1 CPFCEKAFINCSF
14 LHSHLQRRHP
24 EESQTGQKRKAETD
38 KLQEEMD
45 KLKEQ
50 LQLTKSQLEAE
61 QQANMVRCLKDCE
74 QQKSKQE
81 EILQLLH
88 KWKEEEKEKWADE
101 LETVKEMIMK
111 ELKELS
117 SRHSTLEKQLEELQK
132 SNLQQKSSLG
142 TLQDSKE
149 FPEEKPQSA
158 PDSANVLELL
168 EKQESKWMSR
178 VQALHR
184 DHEAEKSLLL
194 SEIEKV
200 TSSVREYLKGKNSFY
215 ERRLE
220 ELGQRLQE
228 ENDLIIAQEQQ
239 IKELSRRLV
248 ESIKPCGG
256 KYRVQEKADLVSEQA
271 PLVCTLESIEELP
284 EEENETEKVDCKPG
298 RNNQSLR
305 NALKTDPSSTKEL
318 RVVFEQALEE
328 KLESL
333 GIKAGVGGIPNDRY
347 NEILRAVES
356 ARERKWKQEPDIHRI
371 REHLERQVSFRVK
384 EKSSSRNSPVS
395 CPQLPSEDKQRFN
408 QLGIS
413 SSATPRKPVKR
424 SSAAVRSAEP
434 RAAITQ
440 KASTPK
446 PSKSKVGAFR
456 KASAKSDTDGT
467 QASEIEETGTPTQTS
482 EGAVIQKPTE
492 QVGKSLSD
500 HENKNK
506 PAGGIHVAQAFLKKE
521 EVKEQKLTE
530 VDDGDWDISTL
541 EELFGMKDEDDWSIS
556 TLEEELFGK
565 KDDRGQKALT
575 AQKEESNAA
584 SVVHA
589 CTEDKCTKE
598 KGRPEAGNTRALS
611 STLVT
616 LTDWSDFSDI

>member
-1 CPFCEKAFINCSF
+1 
-14 LHSHLQRRHP
+14 
-24 EESQTGQKRKAETD
+24 QKGKAETD
-38 KLQEEMD
+38 RLQEEMD
-45 KLKEQ
+45 KLKVQ

-101 LETVKEMIMK
+101 LKKVKEIIMN

-117 SRHSTLEKQLEELQK
+117 SRISSSTLEKLLEELQK

-178 VQALHR
+178 VQALHH

-194 SEIEKV
+194 SEIEKFK
-200 TSSVREYLKGKNSFY
+200 SSVREDLYEKNSFY

-228 ENDLIIAQEQQ
+228 QNDLIVAQKQQ
-239 IKELSRRLV
+239 IKELSRRSV
-248 ESIKPCGG
+248 ESIKPCGVNTTV
-256 KYRVQEKADLVSEQA
+256 KHVE
-271 PLVCTLESIEELP
+271 ESKSKSRLP
-284 EEENETEKVDCKPG
+284 VMHKTEKVDCKPG

-356 ARERKWKQEPDIHRI
+356 ARECKWKQEPDIHRI

-384 EKSSSRNSPVS
+384 EKSSSHNSPA
-395 CPQLPSEDKQRFN
+395 QLPSEDKQRFN

-413 SSATPRKPVKR
+413 SSATPQKTVKW
-424 SSAAVRSAEP
+424 SSAAVCSAEP

-440 KASTPK
+440 KAPTPK
-446 PSKSKVGAFR
+446 PSKSKVGAFQ

-482 EGAVIQKPTE
+482 EGAVIQKRTE
-492 QVGKSLSD
+492 EAGKSLSD

-530 VDDGDWDISTL
+530 VDEGDWNISN
-541 EELFGMKDEDDWSIS
+541 
-556 TLEEELFGK
+556 LEEELFGTK
-565 KDDRGQKALT
+565 SDDDWDVSAIEEELFGTKDDRGQKALT
-575 AQKEESNAA
+575 AQEKKSNAS
-584 SVVHA
+584 SVVQS
-589 CTEDKCTKE
+589 CTKDKCTK
-598 KGRPEAGNTRALS
+598 GG
-611 STLVT
+611 
-616 LTDWSDFSDI
+616 